1 MTAIGLFGQPTRS
14 YFESSCCQPVSPGPS
29 RLVFPPSWLTDVVAV
44 VEIPLL
50 LLQRG
55 SHLRRARLRPA
66 RLRPAAV
73 ETSSL
78 ETQLIS
84 ALDNT
89 NCLYCLSL

>member
-1 MTAIGLFGQPTRS
+1 MLATR
-14 YFESSCCQPVSPGPS
+14 ETQPGPP

-44 VEIPLL
+44 AEITLL

-55 SHLRRARLRPA
+55 SHLRRARLRP
-66 RLRPAAV
+66 PAV

-78 ETQLIS
+78 EKQLIS

-89 NCLYCLSL
+89 NALYCLSL